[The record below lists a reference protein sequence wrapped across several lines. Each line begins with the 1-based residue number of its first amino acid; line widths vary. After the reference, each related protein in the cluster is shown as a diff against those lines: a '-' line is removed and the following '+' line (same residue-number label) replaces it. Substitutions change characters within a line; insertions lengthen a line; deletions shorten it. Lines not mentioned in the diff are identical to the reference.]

1 MTECQDYRIYF
12 INTEELSI
20 FNPPRAPK
28 AQPHYQTRAQNEPE
42 ELPVSDPAELA
53 GRV

>member
-1 MTECQDYRIYF
+1 MTECQNYRIYF

-20 FNPPRAPK
+20 YNLSRAPEV
-28 AQPHYQTRAQNEPE
+28 QPHCGTCAQNELG

-53 GRV
+53 ASA